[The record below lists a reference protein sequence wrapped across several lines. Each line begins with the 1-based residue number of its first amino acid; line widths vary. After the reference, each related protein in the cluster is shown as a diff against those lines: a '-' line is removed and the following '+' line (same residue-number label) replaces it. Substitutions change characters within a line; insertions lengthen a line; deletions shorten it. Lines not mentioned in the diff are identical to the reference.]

1 MPDLT
6 LDERLTA
13 AVRRRSEIAA
23 EVQRLDGRK
32 EAALSSLRDV
42 EDEIRAKGLDPDT
55 LEKTVSDLKS
65 RLESE
70 VSELEAT
77 LETAAQ
83 ALAPFQENP

>member
-42 EDEIRAKGLDPDT
+42 EDEIRAKGLDPAT

-70 VSELEAT
+70 VSELEAA

>member
-6 LDERLTA
+6 LDERLTV
-13 AVRRRSEIAA
+13 AVRRRSELAA
-23 EVQRLDGRK
+23 EVQRFDGRK
-32 EAALSSLRDV
+32 EAALSSLREV
-42 EDEIRAKGLDPDT
+42 EDEIRGKGLDPDT
-55 LEKTVSDLKS
+55 LDKTVSDLNS

-70 VSELEAT
+70 VSELETA